1 MTLWFSAVTTTPVFF
16 AEDRMVSRSMGFT
29 VWTLTTSQLIPS
41 AASSSAA
48 FNDSL
53 TIRHAAK
60 TVTSVPVRRRSALN
74 RSKAYP
80 SEKTVGNSFRFM
92 RI

>member
-1 MTLWFSAVTTTPVFF
+1 M
-16 AEDRMVSRSMGFT
+16 
-29 VWTLTTSQLIPS
+29 TSQEIPS
-41 AASSSAA
+41 AASASAA

-53 TIRHAAK
+53 TIRPAAK
-60 TVTSVPVRRRSALN
+60 MVTSVPARRTSALN

-92 RI
+92 RM